1 MSLAA
6 ATPPSAVSDLLWT
19 RIRQE
24 AERVVHAEPVLGGF
38 VYATVLSQPSLE
50 AALLQ
55 HLANRLGASAG
66 GFPQHLLRD
75 AIDGDNAFR
84 HAVRL
89 DLLAFLDRDPA
100 TSSALTPFLYF
111 KGFHALAAH
120 RIAHALWK
128 AGRRDFAL
136 HLQDRSSELFQV
148 DIHPAVPV
156 GLGIFIDHA
165 TGISVG
171 ETARIGDNVSL
182 LQGVVLGANRNGG
195 DERHPRIASGVM
207 IGAGARILGN
217 VEVGRCSRVGAG
229 SLVLEDVPPNVT
241 VAGVPARVVGP
252 AGCAEP
258 SRVMDQMFY
267 DVGL

>member
-6 ATPPSAVSDLLWT
+6 PSRSRVSDLLWV
-19 RIRQE
+19 RLCQE
-24 AERVVHAEPVLGGF
+24 AEKIFRSEPVLGGF
-38 VYATVLSQPSLE
+38 VYASILAQPSLE
-50 AALLQ
+50 AALL
-55 HLANRLGASAG
+55 HRLAERLGTAAG
-66 GFPQHLLRD
+66 GLSEQLLQKVV
-75 AIDGDNAFR
+75 AGDNSFG

-111 KGFHALAAH
+111 KGFQALQTH

-136 HLQDRSSELFQV
+136 HLQDRASEVFQV
-148 DIHPAVPV
+148 DIHPAVPI
-156 GLGIFIDHA
+156 GLGIFVDHA

-171 ETARIGDNVSL
+171 ETATIGDNVSL
-182 LQGVVLGANRNGG
+182 LQGVVLGPSENDRAG
-195 DERHPRIASGVM
+195 RHPRIGNGVM
-207 IGAGARILGN
+207 IGAGARILGGIT
-217 VEVGRCSRVGAG
+217 VGRCSRVGAG
-229 SLVLEDVPPNVT
+229 SVVVEDVPPNVT
-241 VAGVPARVVGP
+241 VAGIPARIVGN

>member
-1 MSLAA
+1 MAVAA
-6 ATPPSAVSDLLWT
+6 PSRSRVSDLLWV
-19 RIRQE
+19 RLRQE
-24 AERVVHAEPVLGGF
+24 AERTVRAEPVLGGF
-38 VYATVLSQPSLE
+38 VFTSILSQPSLE
-50 AALLQ
+50 AALL
-55 HLANRLGASAG
+55 HRLAERLGTAG
-66 GFPQHLLRD
+66 GGLSKLLLQE
-75 AIDGDNAFR
+75 AVEGDNSFG

-111 KGFHALAAH
+111 KGFQALQTH
-120 RIAHALWK
+120 RIAHALWR

-136 HLQDRSSELFQV
+136 HLQDKASEVFQV

-171 ETARIGDNVSL
+171 ETATIGDNVSL
-182 LQGVVLGANRNGG
+182 LQGVVLGPSENDRTG
-195 DERHPRIASGVM
+195 RHPRIGDGVM
-207 IGAGARILGN
+207 IGAGARILGD
-217 VEVGRCSRVGAG
+217 VAIGRCSRVGAG
-229 SLVLEDVPPNVT
+229 SMVVADVPPNVT
-241 VAGVPARVVGP
+241 VAGIPARIVGP

-258 SRVMDQMFY
+258 SRTMDQMFY